1 MKDCKKIHPL
11 LALYKEGQL
20 SSSEKSKVEKH
31 LGLCADAR
39 KELEHFSGLIK
50 ALHEMPE
57 PDVPADLHDKIMAK
71 LGRNVT
77 PFPQSHGWGLPAWA
91 LSAAA
96 IALFVLLNQYP
107 HWQDTLR
114 VNKPRLDQEV
124 TGGAPRQTEPIPA
137 NAPENKTSANTF
149 STDSNANKQSSA
161 PKAFVNQYAA
171 PQPQAKDSD
180 LNATILHKN
189 LSVPNVNA
197 QLGTIRDVNKDLK
210 ASSSAAPADE
220 NLELNAVTG
229 TTDDLSK
236 QPSTGKAA
244 RAKKKSEAQAPTDF
258 GYASAPAAAPPAP
271 APIVESL
278 DKSEKALTYSREE
291 SVTTWKGNNG
301 PATVESQELVTD
313 EESFQK
319 YWNIPHPGEAP
330 PAVDFTTQA
339 VVVLMAG
346 GKPTVGYS
354 IYVSRL
360 EEKADQLVIH
370 YRVDSPAPDTITAQ
384 ILTNPWALQIIPKPS
399 KPVVFVKD

>member
-39 KELEHFSGLIK
+39 KELEQFSGLIK

-77 PFPQSHGWGLPAWA
+77 PFPQSHGCGLPAWA

-114 VNKPRLDQEV
+114 VNKPRQDQEV
-124 TGGAPRQTEPIPA
+124 TGGAPNPTAPISA
-137 NAPENKTSANTF
+137 NAPENEKSKNINTIKP
-149 STDSNANKQSSA
+149 ASA
-161 PKAFVNQYAA
+161 PKAFVDHYAA
-171 PQPQAKDSD
+171 LQPQAVGATAKSEPKLKDQAAD
-180 LNATILHKN
+180 EIMAG
-189 LSVPNVNA
+189 A
-197 QLGTIRDVNKDLK
+197 QKENNDSERDY
-210 ASSSAAPADE
+210 SAAPVSG
-220 NLELNAVTG
+220 NLTFNAEPAEAKT
-229 TTDDLSK
+229 
-236 QPSTGKAA
+236 A
-244 RAKKKSEAQAPTDF
+244 RSQKKSEAEAPTAL
-258 GYASAPAAAPPAP
+258 GSASAPAAAPPAP

-313 EESFQK
+313 EATFQK

-346 GKPTVGYS
+346 GKPTAGYS

-370 YRVDSPAPDTITAQ
+370 YRVDSPAPDAVTAQ